1 MPGDTDVRVGLFES
15 EVDHGSERDARS
27 LDRPISQQLE
37 CFFVERTGSWCDT
50 MRPRRR
56 SAARGPRFASW
67 ICATAYFVKLEDQL
81 ARLQLARLQLARAG
95 SICDRSFEQ
104 LAFAATISASSL
116 LTWEAGRSGV
126 DMPSALQLARLQL
139 ARLQLARDQLARL
152 QLPRS

>member
-1 MPGDTDVRVGLFES
+1 M
-15 EVDHGSERDARS
+15 
-27 LDRPISQQLE
+27 
-37 CFFVERTGSWCDT
+37 
-50 MRPRRR
+50 
-56 SAARGPRFASW
+56 
-67 ICATAYFVKLEDQL
+67 CATAYFVKLEDQL

-116 LTWEAGRSGV
+116 LPWEAGRSGV

-152 QLPRS
+152 QLARSKSVQASGVALQLARDQLARLQLARDQLARNASTAVDQLARLQLARV